1 MPECDNCGAH
11 VSPTFYRVNKG
22 NDGVLRA
29 CPSCENPATLE
40 RAAAGATI
48 RYQPR
53 STPDGVT
60 TVTDEEDDDGE

>member
-11 VSPTFYRVNKG
+11 VSPAFYRVNKG
-22 NDGVLRA
+22 NDGILYA
-29 CPSCENPATLE
+29 HPSCEIPAALE

-48 RYQPR
+48 RYQLR

-60 TVTDEEDDDGE
+60 TVPDGGATDE